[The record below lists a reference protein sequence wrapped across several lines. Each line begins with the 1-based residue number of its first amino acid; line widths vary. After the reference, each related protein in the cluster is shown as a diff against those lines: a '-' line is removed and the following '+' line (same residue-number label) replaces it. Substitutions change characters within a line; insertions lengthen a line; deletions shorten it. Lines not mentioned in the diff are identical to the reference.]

1 MTLAP
6 GTRLGPYEI
15 VAAIGAGG
23 MGEVYR
29 ALDTKLGRQVAVKV
43 LPAHFAADTERLH
56 RFEQEARTTGRL
68 NHPNILTVHDVGHA
82 EGHPYLVSELLE
94 GESLRERLS
103 RGPLSAER
111 VVGFAAQAARGLAAA
126 HAQGVV
132 HRDLKPDNIFITRDG
147 RLKILDFGIAKLVQP
162 ERQGPDQITTAPG
175 TVAGAIVGT
184 VSYMSPEQVA
194 GRAVDQRSDLFSFGV
209 VVYEML
215 AGHRPFERQSPIET
229 MTAVLNDDPK
239 PLSSSDRNI
248 PSGLSRIVMRC
259 LEKSPDERFQSA
271 HDLAFALDAAVSPA
285 TFEPV
290 ASSPSRVAGVRAR
303 WWWLGTA
310 AAAALGGVVGWV
322 AHPSAPTDARPF
334 ARVVKVVATNDAIER
349 GPVLSPDGKWLAY
362 LSDAGG
368 RVNVWVR
375 FLSGGAP
382 INLTASAPDLFVS
395 PLGEVGGLDIS
406 PDGTQIVFAAG
417 TDARGAN
424 LASYVVPAPL
434 GGVPRRFLERG
445 LGTRW
450 SPDGSRVVSVVP
462 GGSAGDTLLIADG
475 SGENQRV
482 VHPLA
487 GGLHFHW
494 PSWSA
499 DGTAIYFTRSLVA
512 LNMEPTEIW
521 RIPAAGGVEERV
533 VETNRRALYPYPS
546 RDGQGLLYSANPDT
560 VDLSLWWKPRGG
572 PAVRVSAGIG
582 EYGEARS
589 SNDGK
594 RIVATVYEFSR
605 SLAILPIAESEAR
618 PQRLTSGVTGDIDPS
633 VSPKG
638 DRLAFSSTRGGE
650 RTIWTSRLDGSDPR
664 QITAGQVFD
673 ERPAWSPDGST
684 IAFVSSRNGERG
696 IWAVPAEGGPPRR
709 VLSVN
714 ALSTITWSPDGR
726 EIVYSAPAG
735 AAPGLYRIASD
746 GNTPPVRV
754 PTPTA
759 ATGPHWSSVNGQ
771 LAYVATLLATPSA
784 PGRVWP
790 AIAGPSGEPIDRPQE
805 PALHNGQVAWSPDGR
820 LLAGISI
827 PGITN
832 AAVWVIPVQPPGPPR
847 RIIEFS
853 GDDRPRGIAW
863 MPDGQH
869 LVIGLQERT
878 ADIVMFDNGS

>member
-1 MTLAP
+1 MTLNP
-6 GTRLGPYEI
+6 GARLGPYEI

-29 ALDTKLGRQVAVKV
+29 ALDTKLGRPVALKV
-43 LPAHFAADTERLH
+43 LPARFAADADRLR
-56 RFEQEARTTGRL
+56 RFEQEARTTGLL

-82 EGHPYLVSELLE
+82 DGHPYLVSELLE
-94 GESLRERLS
+94 GESLRERLQH
-103 RGPLSAER
+103 GPLSADR
-111 VVGFAAQAARGLAAA
+111 VVGLAAQAARGLAAA
-126 HAQGVV
+126 HAKGVV
-132 HRDLKPDNIFITRDG
+132 HRDLKPENLFITRDG
-147 RLKILDFGIAKLVQP
+147 RVKILDFGIAKLVQP
-162 ERQGPDQITTAPG
+162 DGQGPDQITTAPG
-175 TVAGAIVGT
+175 TVAGAVIGT
-184 VSYMSPEQVA
+184 VGYMSPEQVA
-194 GRAVDQRSDLFSFGV
+194 GRAIDSRSDLFSFGV
-209 VVYEML
+209 VLYEML
-215 AGHRPFERQSPIET
+215 TGRRPFVGNSPIET
-229 MTAVLNDDPK
+229 MTAVLHADPA
-239 PLSSSDRNI
+239 PLASSDRAI
-248 PSGLSRIVMRC
+248 PPALARIVTRC
-259 LEKSPDERFQSA
+259 LEKAPDERFQSA
-271 HDLAFALDAAVSPA
+271 HDLAFALDAAVSTA
-285 TFEPV
+285 THEPV
-290 ASSPSRVAGVRAR
+290 FSSPSRAASRRVS
-303 WWWLGTA
+303 WWWLPA
-310 AAAALGGVVGWV
+310 AAAFGGLVGWLGQT
-322 AHPSAPTDARPF
+322 SAPTDTRPF
-334 ARVVKVVATNDAIER
+334 TRVVKVVATDDAIER

-417 TDARGAN
+417 TDAHGAN
-424 LASYVVPAPL
+424 LSSYVVPAPL
-434 GGVPRRFLERG
+434 GGVPRRFLQRG

-450 SPDGSRVVSVVP
+450 SPDGSRVVSVLP
-462 GGSAGDTLLIADG
+462 GGAAGDSLLIADG

-521 RIPAAGGVEERV
+521 RIPAEGGVEERV
-533 VETNRRALYPYPS
+533 VETSRRALYPYPS
-546 RDGQGLLYSANPDT
+546 RDGRGLLYSANPDT
-560 VDLSLWWKPRGG
+560 VDLSLWWKPASGQ
-572 PAVRVSAGIG
+572 AVRVSAGTG

-594 RIVATVYEFSR
+594 RIVATVYEFAR
-605 SLAILPIAESEAR
+605 SLAILPTAGTEAR
-618 PQRLTSGVTGDIDPS
+618 FQRLTSGVMGDIDPS
-633 VSPKG
+633 VSPRG

-650 RTIWTSRLDGSDPR
+650 RTIWTSRLDGSDAR
-664 QITAGQVFD
+664 QVTAGEVFD
-673 ERPAWSPDGST
+673 ERPAWSPDAST
-684 IAFVSSRNGERG
+684 IAFVSSRNGDRG
-696 IWAVPAEGGPPRR
+696 IWTVPAEGGPPRR

-746 GNTPPVRV
+746 GATPPVRV
-754 PTPTA
+754 ATPTA
-759 ATGPHWSSVNGQ
+759 ATGPHWSTANGQ
-771 LAYVATLLATPSA
+771 LAYVATVLTTPST

-790 AIAGPSGEPIDRPQE
+790 ALAGPSGQPIDRPQE

-820 LLAGISI
+820 MLAGISI

-832 AAVWVIPVQPPGPPR
+832 ASVWVIPVQPPGLPR
-847 RIIEFS
+847 RLIEFV

-869 LVIGLQERT
+869 LVIGLQQRT
-878 ADIVMFDNGS
+878 ADVVMFDNGS

>member
-1 MTLAP
+1 MTFSP
-6 GTRLGPYEI
+6 GIRLGPYEI

-29 ALDTKLGRQVAVKV
+29 ALDTKLGRQVAIKV
-43 LPAHFAADTERLH
+43 LPARFATDEDRLY
-56 RFEQEARTTGRL
+56 RFEQEARTTGLL

-94 GESLRERLS
+94 GESLRERLQ
-103 RGPLSAER
+103 RGPLSVER
-111 VVGFAAQAARGLAAA
+111 VVSLGAQASRGLAAA
-126 HAQGVV
+126 HAKGVV
-132 HRDLKPDNIFITRDG
+132 HRDLKPENIFITRDG
-147 RLKILDFGIAKLVQP
+147 RVKILDFGIAKLVQA
-162 ERQGPDQITTAPG
+162 EGHPDQVTTALGTDAGAVVG
-175 TVAGAIVGT
+175 TVA
-184 VSYMSPEQVA
+184 YMSPEQVA
-194 GRAVDQRSDLFSFGV
+194 GRAIDQRSDLFSFGV
-209 VVYEML
+209 VLYEML
-215 AGHRPFERQSPIET
+215 TGRRPFSGNSPIET
-229 MTAVLNDDPK
+229 MTSVLHTDPA
-239 PLSSSDRNI
+239 PLSSGDRSV
-248 PSGLSRIVMRC
+248 PPVVARLVMQC

-271 HDLAFALDAAVSPA
+271 HDLAFALESAVP
-285 TFEPV
+285 TTTTEPV
-290 ASSPSRVAGVRAR
+290 ISPSRRAGQRVR
-303 WWWLGTA
+303 WWWLLA
-310 AAAALGGVVGWV
+310 AAASGALVGWLGQTSTP
-322 AHPSAPTDARPF
+322 ADTRPF
-334 ARVVKVVATNDAIER
+334 TRVVKVVTSDDAIER
-349 GPVLSPDGKWLAY
+349 SPVLSPDGKWLAY

-368 RVNVWVR
+368 RVDVWVR

-382 INLTASAPDLFVS
+382 INLTAAAPDLFVS

-417 TDARGAN
+417 TDAQGAN
-424 LASYVVPAPL
+424 LSSYVVPAPL
-434 GGVPRRFLERG
+434 GGVPRRFLQRG

-521 RIPAAGGVEERV
+521 RIPVEGGAEERV
-533 VETNRRALYPYPS
+533 IETSRRALYPYPAH
-546 RDGQGLLYSANPDT
+546 DGGGLLYSANPDT
-560 VDLSLWWKPRGG
+560 VDLSLWWKPPSG
-572 PAVRVSAGIG
+572 PATRVSAGVG
-582 EYGEARS
+582 EYGEGRF
-589 SNDGK
+589 SNDGT
-594 RIVATVYEFSR
+594 RIVATVYEFAR
-605 SLAILPIAESEAR
+605 SLAILPIAGTDAR
-618 PQRLTSGVTGDIDPS
+618 LQRLTSAVTGDIDPS
-633 VSPKG
+633 VSPRG

-664 QITAGQVFD
+664 QITAGKVFD
-673 ERPAWSPDGST
+673 ERPAWSPDAST

-696 IWAVPAEGGPPRR
+696 IWAVPAEGGPARR
-709 VLSVN
+709 VLAVN
-714 ALSTITWSPDGR
+714 ALSTITWSPDGN

-746 GNTPPVRV
+746 GTTPPVRV
-754 PTPTA
+754 ATPSA
-759 ATGPHWSSVNGQ
+759 ATGPHWSTANGQ
-771 LAYVATLLATPSA
+771 LAYVATVLATPST

-790 AIAGPSGEPIDRPQE
+790 ALVGRSGDAIDRPRE

-820 LLAGISI
+820 WLAGISI
-827 PGITN
+827 PGISN
-832 AAVWVIPVQPPGPPR
+832 ASIWVIPVQPPGSPR
-847 RIIEFS
+847 RLIEFV

-869 LVIGLQERT
+869 LVIGLQQRT